1 MNAKTIIMTT
11 TLGLVLLI
19 IALIIGTGIEPKPTD
34 SVQSTFQN
42 TSVNKQIIKAKV
54 GDKLIVYLCDNIY
67 EIEVTENQPTK
78 GFIRAKTMEGEW
90 FKCKNDRGIDTFNIL
105 FVTYSR
111 MNEILI
117 PDKDYTQELP
127 KLIPEKKQ
135 KKEKS
140 FFDKLFN

>member
-1 MNAKTIIMTT
+1 MNANKILITITAAIA
-11 TLGLVLLI
+11 VLI
-19 IALIIGTGIEPKPTD
+19 IILAIGCDIKNEPIKIIQNI
-34 SVQSTFQN
+34 QN
-42 TSVNKQIIKAKV
+42 TSVNKQIIEAKV
-54 GDKLIVYLCDNIY
+54 GDKLVVYLCDNIY
-67 EIEVTENQPTK
+67 EVEVIENQPTK

-90 FKCKNDRGIDTFNIL
+90 FTCKNDRGIDTSNIL

-117 PDKDYTQELP
+117 PSKDYTQELP